1 MASDENGN
9 DVGSGA
15 RMHDRAASALWN
27 LLLHKPAPPPV
38 LSPPRYAHIVRRL
51 SASAALMPAQQSGPT
66 FSVAEIY
73 PLNPRPRFPK
83 GGHKATPDEPSESV
97 EDRRAALLALA
108 EDEDRKDELS
118 DEVESALVAFITSE
132 TLRTTCTSPNV
143 CCRLTAAVHIT
154 NSPPRRKPSP
164 ADAATDKSSSKPAS
178 VVKPAAA
185 PLSPR
190 KPSSAKRA
198 PSRSSSPS
206 QRSSKKPRTSTGSTD
221 ENAPGSATAP
231 IEL

>member
-1 MASDENGN
+1 M
-9 DVGSGA
+9 
-15 RMHDRAASALWN
+15 
-27 LLLHKPAPPPV
+27 
-38 LSPPRYAHIVRRL
+38 
-51 SASAALMPAQQSGPT
+51 QQPGPT

-73 PLNPRPRFPK
+73 PLNPRPRYPK
-83 GGHKATPDEPSESV
+83 DAPKAAADEPSESV

-132 TLRTTCTSPNV
+132 TLRTTCASPSLTS
-143 CCRLTAAVHIT
+143 RLTAAVHIT

-164 ADAATDKSSSKPAS
+164 ADVATDKSSSKPAS
-178 VVKPAAA
+178 VVKLAPA